1 MSDTYDL
8 DYLSDHA
15 DSFGGTAEDVDI
27 YPQDVDEDGMTDGVV
42 FEQSTGES
50 ILLLDTDK
58 DAAIDLLGM
67 DVDAN
72 SQVDIYVAR
81 EGDSYVVWADDD
93 QDGEV
98 DRGEQAV
105 LSREELDALIPGAA
119 DLLDQKIADVVPED
133 DYDGGGLPVNDSDG
147 DALPVDDSDGD
158 ALPVDDSDG
167 DALPIDDSDEDITGG
182 IE

>member
-8 DYLSDHA
+8 DNLSDHA

-27 YPQDVDEDGMTDGVV
+27 YPQDTDEDGTTDGVA
-42 FEQSTGES
+42 FELSTGES
-50 ILLLDTDK
+50 IVLLDTDK

-72 SQVDIYVAR
+72 SRTDIYVAR
-81 EGDSYVVWADDD
+81 EGDSYLVWADDD
-93 QDGEV
+93 RDGEV
-98 DRGEQAV
+98 DRSEEAV

-119 DLLDQKIADVVPED
+119 DLLDQKVADVVPED
-133 DYDGGGLPVNDSDG
+133 DYDGGD
-147 DALPVDDSDGD
+147 LPVDDSDD
-158 ALPVDDSDG
+158 
-167 DALPIDDSDEDITGG
+167 DALPIDDSDGDITGG